1 MNAVYK
7 HLIEKY
13 KEIYIISSISSLLYW
28 DMNTYMPSSAL
39 EHRTNQFN
47 WLQQTMHKKW
57 TSEKMISLINQCEKD
72 STLNN
77 VEKRNVIL
85 LKRIVEEK
93 IVLPIELVGQ
103 LAIQSNKTLEIWKIA
118 KKKNDFSVVQS
129 ELEKLFALEVKKA
142 NLLAEAKE
150 LSDPYEALVDS
161 RDPGFTI
168 EILNNFFSETKNFLV
183 PFVEKCINSE
193 NQPEKSFLGRFVSR
207 KKQENVVNELVKFL
221 EYNFQAGRVDEVE
234 HPLTIPCGPQDV
246 RLTVKYK
253 ENEIMKALLAGS
265 HECGHSLHAQQR
277 NPNWIGQPVN
287 GYTGP
292 SFGESQSRI
301 LENHITLSPEF
312 WNYYYPKFQNQTGEF
327 DDIPLNEFYFAI
339 SSTQPG
345 PNRIGSDELTYALHI
360 IVRFELER
368 ALYSGK
374 IEVVDLPQEWNKK
387 YEQYLGIKVESDTQ
401 GVMQDLHW
409 YSQYWGYFYGY
420 AMGDII
426 AAQLINRGLTRDLPE
441 WHEKLNIGKFTP
453 IREWLANT
461 IHSKGALYD
470 CLDMVKVITG
480 ESLNVKY
487 FLNYLEKKY
496 TSLYEL

>member
-1 MNAVYK
+1 MKSAYK
-7 HLIEKY
+7 HLLEKY
-13 KEIYIISSISSLLYW
+13 KEIYTISSISSLLYW

-47 WLQQTMHKKW
+47 WLQQAIHKKW

-72 STLNN
+72 STLNT
-77 VEKRNVIL
+77 VEKRNVNL
-85 LKRIVEEK
+85 LRRAVEEK
-93 IVLPIELVGQ
+93 NALPIELVGQ

-129 ELEKLFALEVKKA
+129 DLKKLFELEVEKA
-142 NLLAEAKE
+142 TLLAEAKG
-150 LSDPYEALVDS
+150 LSDPYEALVGI

-168 EILNNFFSETKNFLV
+168 GRLNNFFNEAKKFLV
-183 PFVEKCINSE
+183 PFVEKCTKSE
-193 NQPEKSFLGRFVSR
+193 KQPDKAFLTRFISR
-207 KKQENVVNELVKFL
+207 HKQENVVNELVKFL
-221 EYNFQAGRVDEVE
+221 EYDFQAGRVDEVE
-234 HPLTIPCGPQDV
+234 HPLTISCGPKDV

-253 ENEIMKALLAGS
+253 ENEVMKALLAGS

-277 NPNWIGQPVN
+277 NPEWIGQPVN

-301 LENHITLSPEF
+301 VENHITLSPEF
-312 WNYYYPKFQNQTGEF
+312 WNYYYSKFQSQTGEF
-327 DDIPLNEFYFAI
+327 YDINQEVFYFAI
-339 SSTQPG
+339 NATQPG

-360 IVRFELER
+360 IIRFELER
-368 ALYSGK
+368 ELYAGQLS
-374 IEVVDLPQEWNKK
+374 ITDLPQEWNKK
-387 YEQYLGIKVESDTQ
+387 YDQYLGIKVETDTQ

-426 AAQLINRGLTRDLPE
+426 GAQLINRGLSKNIPE
-441 WHEKLNIGKFTP
+441 WRENLNFGKFSP
-453 IREWLANT
+453 IREWLANN

-470 CLDMVKVITG
+470 GLDMVKEITG
-480 ESLNVKY
+480 EPLTVKY
-487 FLNYLEKKY
+487 FIDYLENKY
-496 TSLYEL
+496 SELYEL